1 MVTPRS
7 LRVGV
12 SFWLGAG
19 PGEGPVERREGADA
33 VIKEFRDFVLRGNI
47 VDLAVAVVIGVAF
60 GAVITSFVTNIVTPL
75 LGILG
80 LPDFSTWIIDIN
92 IGNGAALQIGL
103 FHLRGLALAGLRVFR
118 DVSVGVH
125 KAVRCGSNKVTQ
137 NLGMGRNAWGKRKK
151 AILSSTVNY
160 HCGVWHGSI
169 LPTVPL

>member
-103 FHLRGLALAGLRVFR
+103 FLNALISFVAIALSIFFFVIKPMDMVMKR
-118 DVSVGVH
+118 
-125 KAVRCGSNKVTQ
+125 
-137 NLGMGRNAWGKRKK
+137 RKK
-151 AILSSTVNY
+151 EEAAAPAA
-160 HCGVWHGSI
+160 
-169 LPTVPL
+169 PTELDLLAEIRDELRRRPA